1 MANLTKEQLLEKDY
15 AELQAL
21 AEQMNILNYMD
32 KSQDDLIYSILDA
45 QADNSASS
53 ETPATP
59 RKRTRIIKKNDA
71 DHIFSTDLS
80 HQKIESPVVSE
91 PAPAEPAT
99 VEAELPASEVAEP
112 ATAENANDAVAEDA
126 ADTLQT
132 EVVEA
137 PKRKART
144 SVESRQSL
152 RAKLPSFFR
161 KEMET
166 EFNGKPQRFKKY

>member
-59 RKRTRIIKKNDA
+59 EKEHALLRRMMLTTYFQLTFRTRKSN
-71 DHIFSTDLS
+71 H
-80 HQKIESPVVSE
+80 P
-91 PAPAEPAT
+91 
-99 VEAELPASEVAEP
+99 
-112 ATAENANDAVAEDA
+112 
-126 ADTLQT
+126 
-132 EVVEA
+132 
-137 PKRKART
+137 
-144 SVESRQSL
+144 
-152 RAKLPSFFR
+152 
-161 KEMET
+161 
-166 EFNGKPQRFKKY
+166 